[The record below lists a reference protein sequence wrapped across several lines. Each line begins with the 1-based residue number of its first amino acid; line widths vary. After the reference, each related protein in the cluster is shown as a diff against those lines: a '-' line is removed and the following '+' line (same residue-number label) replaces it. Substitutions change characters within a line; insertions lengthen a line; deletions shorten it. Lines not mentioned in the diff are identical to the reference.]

1 MNKNTDNWAW
11 KRTQSI
17 LPLVFDDSMS
27 YYETIS
33 RLIYTVNAIVAA
45 INGGI
50 DESLNEYISAN
61 FNNVMI
67 NATYDPLTETIIL
80 SKEEK

>member
-33 RLIYTVNAIVAA
+33 RLIYTVKAIVVV
-45 INGGI
+45 INAVF

-67 NATYDPLTETIIL
+67 NAAYDPVTETITL
-80 SKEEK
+80 SKEDK

>member
-17 LPLVFDDSMS
+17 LPLVFDDSMP

-33 RLIYTVNAIVAA
+33 RLIYTVNALVAV

-67 NATYDPLTETIIL
+67 NAAYDPVTETITL
-80 SKEEK
+80 SKEDK

>member
-33 RLIYTVNAIVAA
+33 RLIYTVNALVAV

-67 NATYDPLTETIIL
+67 NAAYDPVTETITL
-80 SKEEK
+80 SKEDK

>member
-33 RLIYTVNAIVAA
+33 RLIYTVNSLVAV

-67 NATYDPLTETIIL
+67 NAAYDPVTETITL
-80 SKEEK
+80 SKEDK